1 MKKIIDWLKKNW
13 LQVANFI
20 VLLLI
25 YGVNKGQLGV
35 EVITGLW
42 IFSLAGIYGWKLFEK
57 KNIR

>member
-1 MKKIIDWLKKNW
+1 MKKFIEWLKKNW

-42 IFSLAGIYGWKLFEK
+42 IFSLAGIYGWRWFKRSK
-57 KNIR
+57 

>member
-1 MKKIIDWLKKNW
+1 MKKFIEWLKTNW

-25 YGVNKGQLGV
+25 YGVNNGQLGV

-42 IFSLAGIYGWKLFEK
+42 IFSLAGIYGWRWF
-57 KNIR
+57 KNSNK

>member
-1 MKKIIDWLKKNW
+1 MKKFIEWLKKNW

-35 EVITGLW
+35 EIITGLW
-42 IFSLAGIYGWKLFEK
+42 IFSLAGIYGWRWFKRSK
-57 KNIR
+57 